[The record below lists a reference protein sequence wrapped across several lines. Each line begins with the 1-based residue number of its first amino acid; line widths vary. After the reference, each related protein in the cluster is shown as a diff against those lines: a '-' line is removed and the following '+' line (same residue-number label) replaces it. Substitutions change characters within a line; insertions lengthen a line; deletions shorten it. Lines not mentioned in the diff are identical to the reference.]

1 MKTLLQLI
9 ISFNLML
16 ICLPFSLSS
25 QNQPSLKSAGVTA
38 IMPNTVRKPD
48 SGTCGTMTY
57 GGLLYHSV
65 VIGSQCWM
73 KENLNI
79 GKWLDQ
85 SQLQKPTDNGLIE
98 KYCYGND
105 FVQCDVWGGLYQW
118 DEMMLY
124 SEVSGAQGIC
134 PDGWHIPTSQDW
146 KNLIRFL
153 GGNLEAGGKMKSTG
167 SID

>member
-57 GGLLYHSV
+57 G
-65 VIGSQCWM
+65 
-73 KENLNI
+73 
-79 GKWLDQ
+79 
-85 SQLQKPTDNGLIE
+85 
-98 KYCYGND
+98 
-105 FVQCDVWGGLYQW
+105 
-118 DEMMLY
+118 
-124 SEVSGAQGIC
+124 
-134 PDGWHIPTSQDW
+134 
-146 KNLIRFL
+146 
-153 GGNLEAGGKMKSTG
+153 
-167 SID
+167 